1 MSDLLY
7 EPLKYYESEGRQKH
21 EKNVDEFFSELHS
34 RSGVDAEQ
42 NKKTVAEYR
51 QKKAK
56 AEKLA
61 KKLSGKKAL
70 RVLLFVLAG
79 IFLIVTIAGI
89 ATPDALLI
97 VIGVLLTAASLLFV
111 FLKLNKTIKS
121 FSELLEKK
129 NQEVASVL
137 SLAYEQMAPLNA
149 LFGEKDTVRL
159 VEKTIPEL
167 NFDEYFSHERENE
180 MRELYGYEPPE
191 DETRST
197 LDTLS
202 GEYRGNP
209 FLFERELINYMGS
222 EVYRGYLTI
231 SWTETYRDSK
241 GNLRTRRRTQTL
253 TASVTKPKP
262 MYRTDTTLKFF
273 AQGAPDLSFTREG
286 LYHDNKSDKQIERL
300 VKKGEKQLKK
310 RAQKALEE
318 GKDFTEMANTEF
330 DVLFDALNRDHE
342 VQFRMMFTPLAQ
354 NNMIALMRSETG
366 YGDDF
371 DFYKQKR
378 MTVIHSD
385 HAQAWQMDTDPKS
398 YRSYDFEEAKARFKT
413 FNEEFFKSVF
423 FDFAPL
429 LSVPMYHEKP
439 VKSLEP
445 LKEYKINYTKN
456 EYESLANRMDERL
469 FLAENSATRAIL
481 KARGLDRNGDEDGVE
496 ICAHSFFGFDR
507 IDYIPVMGGDRKTH
521 LVPVPWIEYVP
532 NERTSYISVS
542 REVGENEEKIGES
555 TAYYHSLF
563 AKYKN

>member
-7 EPLKYYESEGRQKH
+7 EPLKYYESEGRHKH
-21 EKNVDEFFSELHS
+21 EKNVDDFFSELHL
-34 RSGVDAEQ
+34 RSGVNAEE
-42 NKKTVAEYR
+42 NRKTVAEYR
-51 QKKAK
+51 QKKEK
-56 AEKLA
+56 ADKLQS
-61 KKLSGKKAL
+61 KLTGKKTV
-70 RVLLFVLAG
+70 RVLLFILAA
-79 IFLIVTIAGI
+79 ISLIVAIAGI
-89 ATPDALLI
+89 ANASALPI
-97 VIGVLLTAASLLFV
+97 IFGILLTAASLLFI
-111 FLKLNKTIKS
+111 FLKLNKTIKH
-121 FSELLEKK
+121 FSELLLKK
-129 NQEVASVL
+129 QAEADELL
-137 SLAYEQMAPLNA
+137 SLAYEQMEPLNS

-167 NFDEYFSHERENE
+167 NFDEFFSYQRETE
-180 MRELYGYEPPE
+180 MRELYGYNPE
-191 DETRST
+191 YDENRST

-202 GEYRGNP
+202 GEYKGNP
-209 FLFERELINYMGS
+209 FLFERELIHYTGS
-222 EVYRGYLTI
+222 ETYHGHLTI

-241 GNLRTRRRTQTL
+241 GNFRTRVRTQTL

-273 AQGAPDLSFTREG
+273 AQGAPDLTFTREG
-286 LYHDNKSDKQIERL
+286 LYHDDKSEKQIEKL

-310 RAQKALEE
+310 KAQKALEE

-354 NNMIALMRSETG
+354 NNMIDLMRSKVG

-385 HAQAWQMDTDPKS
+385 HAQTWQMDTEPKN
-398 YRSYDFEEAKARFKT
+398 YRSYDFEEAKSRFKT

-429 LSVPMYHEKP
+429 LAVPMYHEKP

-445 LKEYKINYTKN
+445 PKEYKINYTKN
-456 EYESLANRMDERL
+456 EYETLANRMDQSL

-481 KARGLDRNGDEDGVE
+481 KANGVE
-496 ICAHSFFGFDR
+496 RSGEEDSVEVCAHSFFGFDR
-507 IDYIPVMGGDRKTH
+507 IDYISVMGGDGRMH
-521 LVPVPWIEYVP
+521 PVPVPWVEYIP
-532 NERTSYISVS
+532 NERTSYIKVS
-542 REVGENEEKIGES
+542 RETGENEERTGES
-555 TAYYHSLF
+555 SLYYHSLF
-563 AKYKN
+563 AKYDN

>member
-7 EPLKYYESEGRQKH
+7 EPLKYFESEGRQKH
-21 EKNVDEFFSELHS
+21 EKNIDDFFSELHS
-34 RSGVDAEQ
+34 RSGVDAEA
-42 NKKTVAEYR
+42 NKKTVEEYK

-70 RVLLFVLAG
+70 RVLLFILAG
-79 IFLIVTIAGI
+79 ISLILTIAGI
-89 ATPDALLI
+89 VLPDALMIIVGVLI
-97 VIGVLLTAASLLFV
+97 VASSLLFI

-121 FSELLEKK
+121 FAELLEKK
-129 NQEVASVL
+129 NAEVEKIL

-149 LFGEKDTVRL
+149 LFGEKDTVKL

-167 NFDEYFSHERENE
+167 NFDEYFSYNRENQ
-180 MRELYGYEPPE
+180 MKELYGYNPDE
-191 DETRST
+191 DEARST

-202 GEYRGNP
+202 GEYKGNP
-209 FLFERELINYMGS
+209 FLFERELINYMGQ
-222 EVYRGYLTI
+222 EVYRGHLTI

-241 GNLRTRRRTQTL
+241 GNIRTRRRTQTL
-253 TASVTKPKP
+253 TATVTKPKP

-273 AQGAPDLSFTREG
+273 AQGAPDLTFTREG
-286 LYHDNKSDKQIERL
+286 LYHDDKSEKQIEKL
-300 VKKGEKQLKK
+300 VKKGEKKLKK
-310 RAQKALEE
+310 KAEDALKE
-318 GKDFTEMANTEF
+318 GRDFTEMANTEF

-354 NNMIALMRSETG
+354 NNMMALMRSNTG

-378 MTVIHSD
+378 MTTIHSD

-398 YRSYDFEEAKARFKT
+398 YRSYDFEETKARFKT

-429 LSVPMYHEKP
+429 LSIPMYHEKP

-456 EYESLANRMDERL
+456 EYETLANRMDERL

-481 KARGLDRNGDEDGVE
+481 KAKGIDRNGDEDGVE

-507 IDYIPVMGGDRKTH
+507 VDFVPVMGGDGRMH
-521 LVPVPWIEYVP
+521 PVPVPWVEYIP
-532 NERTSYISVS
+532 TEKTSYISVC